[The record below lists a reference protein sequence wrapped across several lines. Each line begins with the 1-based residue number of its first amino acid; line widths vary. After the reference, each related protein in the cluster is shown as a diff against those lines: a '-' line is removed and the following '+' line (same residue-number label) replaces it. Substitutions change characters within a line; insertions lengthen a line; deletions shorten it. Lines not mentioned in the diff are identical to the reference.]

1 MASRFKPYRKDY
13 CQSQLFATNVFD
25 LLPEDHECFLYQEL
39 FEQLDTSEVEARY
52 SHRGQRAYAPRQIV
66 SILIYAYS
74 RGVFSSR
81 QIEQRCREDLGF
93 MYIAGRNCPNFRVL
107 SDFRKDRGEFF
118 RAGFKQ
124 TVQLALALGLV
135 SLGHVSLDGSKFKAN
150 SSKHK
155 AMSYGRLKEK
165 EQELCEEIEA
175 LTRQA
180 DRCDEEEDRV
190 YQERTGYELPDDL
203 RDKKQRLKKVREMKQ
218 TLEAREEELR
228 PGQKIED
235 KKQISFADPEAR
247 IMKQKGDFEYAYNA
261 QISVDGKSQVIVGQ
275 HVSQQAND
283 AQEVAPALDEVEETS
298 GRLPE
303 KLSLDNGYYSGKN
316 LQETS
321 DRKVEAY
328 IATDRGEKR
337 GKGDLDASKRY
348 LVKADFR
355 YDEEQDGFHC
365 PGGQLLRL
373 KTTRGTGQRVYQGDI
388 DECRSCAYYRRCCRS
403 KSGAARTITS
413 DGKEPLRRAMNE
425 RMSKP
430 ESQAIYARRKTIVEP
445 VFGQIKNSG
454 FRGFGLRGKAKVA
467 GEFSLVCVA
476 HNLKKIMLAA
486 LRGEVCPEFGKRA
499 AWA

>member
-1 MASRFKPYRKDY
+1 M
-13 CQSQLFATNVFD
+13 
-25 LLPEDHECFLYQEL
+25 
-39 FEQLDTSEVEARY
+39 
-52 SHRGQRAYAPRQIV
+52 
-66 SILIYAYS
+66 
-74 RGVFSSR
+74 
-81 QIEQRCREDLGF
+81 
-93 MYIAGRNCPNFRVL
+93 
-107 SDFRKDRGEFF
+107 
-118 RAGFKQ
+118 
-124 TVQLALALGLV
+124 
-135 SLGHVSLDGSKFKAN
+135 VSLDGSKFKAN

-165 EQELCEEIEA
+165 EQESCEEIEA

-190 YQERTGYELPDDL
+190 YQERTGYELPEDL

-218 TLEAREEELR
+218 ALEAREEELR
-228 PGQKIED
+228 PGQEIED
-235 KKQISFADPEAR
+235 KKQISVA
-247 IMKQKGDFEYAYNA
+247 
-261 QISVDGKSQVIVGQ
+261 GKSQVIVGQ
-275 HVSQQAND
+275 NVSQQAND
-283 AQEVAPALDEVEETS
+283 AQEVAPAWDEVEETS

-328 IATDRGEKR
+328 LATDRGEKR

-355 YDEEQDGFHC
+355 YDEERDGFHC

-388 DECRSCAYYRRCCRS
+388 EECRSCAYYRRCCRS

-425 RMSKP
+425 RMSQP

-476 HNLKKIMLAA
+476 HNLKKIIFAA

>member
-1 MASRFKPYRKDY
+1 MAPRFKPYRKDY
-13 CQSQLFATNVFD
+13 CQSRLFATNLFD

-39 FEQLDTSEVEARY
+39 FEQLDTSDVEAQY
-52 SHRGQRAYAPRQIV
+52 SDRGQRAYAPRQIV
-66 SILIYAYS
+66 SILIYADS

-155 AMSYGRLKEK
+155 AMSYGRLKQK

-218 TLEAREEELR
+218 TLEAREQELR

-235 KKQISFADPEAR
+235 KKQISIADPEAR

-283 AQEVAPALDEVEETS
+283 AQEVAPAWDEVEE
-298 GRLPE
+298 
-303 KLSLDNGYYSGKN
+303 
-316 LQETS
+316 
-321 DRKVEAY
+321 
-328 IATDRGEKR
+328 
-337 GKGDLDASKRY
+337 
-348 LVKADFR
+348 
-355 YDEEQDGFHC
+355 
-365 PGGQLLRL
+365 
-373 KTTRGTGQRVYQGDI
+373 
-388 DECRSCAYYRRCCRS
+388 
-403 KSGAARTITS
+403 TS

-425 RMSKP
+425 RMSQP
-430 ESQAIYARRKTIVEP
+430 ESQAIYARRKATVEP

-467 GEFSLVCVA
+467 AEFSLVCGA
-476 HNLKKIMLAA
+476 HNLKKIIFAA

>member
-1 MASRFKPYRKDY
+1 MLDAPAIQSLPERLYQSRCFRPTCSTSCRRI
-13 CQSQLFATNVFD
+13 TNVSSISCSSNWTRRKWR
-25 LLPEDHECFLYQEL
+25 PS
-39 FEQLDTSEVEARY
+39 TT
-52 SHRGQRAYAPRQIV
+52 GQRAYAPRQIV
-66 SILIYAYS
+66 SIDLRLQS
-74 RGVFSSR
+74 RRQLPAVAALPGGSGVHV
-81 QIEQRCREDLGF
+81 L
-93 MYIAGRNCPNFRVL
+93 AGRNCPNFRVL
-107 SDFRKDRGEFF
+107 SDFRKD
-118 RAGFKQ
+118 AGNSSGPSNR
-124 TVQLALALGLV
+124 QLALALGLV
-135 SLGHVSLDGSKFKAN
+135 SLGRQSVQVQGER
-150 SSKHK
+150 SKHK
-155 AMSYGRLKEK
+155 AMSYDGEGEGAGIVRGDRSLDP
-165 EQELCEEIEA
+165 A
-175 LTRQA
+175 GTAATRK
-180 DRCDEEEDRV
+180 RIGSS
-190 YQERTGYELPDDL
+190 RTVELPDDL
-203 RDKKQRLKKVREMKQ
+203 ATRSSLKKVREMKQ
-218 TLEAREEELR
+218 ALEAREQELR
-228 PGQKIED
+228 PGREIED

-355 YDEEQDGFHC
+355 YDEERDGFHC

-425 RMSKP
+425 RMSQP

-467 GEFSLVCVA
+467 GEFSLVCAA
-476 HNLKKIMLAA
+476 HNLKKIIFAA